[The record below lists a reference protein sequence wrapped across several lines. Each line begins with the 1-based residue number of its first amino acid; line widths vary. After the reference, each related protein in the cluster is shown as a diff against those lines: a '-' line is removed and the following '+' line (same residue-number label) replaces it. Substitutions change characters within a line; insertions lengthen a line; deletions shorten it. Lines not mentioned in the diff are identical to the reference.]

1 MRIGQKVMVQFHKGE
16 IVEANDD
23 FINTFPVLKT
33 RRGEFN
39 CVKFEGVGPNGNGM
53 GVYHIAS
60 IMVRYINPWGNR

>member
-16 IVEANDD
+16 IVEADDD

-39 CVKFEGVGPNGNGM
+39 CVKFEVLDLM
-53 GVYHIAS
+53 GTGWVYIISPAL
-60 IMVRYINPWGNR
+60 W